1 MNIEET
7 VQRQREFFNSDKT
20 KDVSFRIQQLKNL
33 QQWIRNNDDK
43 IAAALKSDLNKAP
56 FEAYATE
63 TGLTLEEIKFQLKHV
78 KKWSK
83 PKRVKTPITQFK
95 SKSKIYSEP
104 YGVTLIMSPWNYP
117 FQLAVVPLVCAI
129 AAGNTAVVKPSAY
142 SPATSELL
150 KQMADELF
158 DPSYVAVITG
168 GREQNADLLKRKF
181 DFIFFTGSVNV
192 GKTVMQSASAN
203 LTPVCLELG
212 GKSPCIVDKSAKI
225 PVAAKRIVWGK
236 FLNAGQ
242 TCVAP
247 DYLLVHKDVK
257 DALVAEMEKV
267 VKEFYGD
274 NALTNDD
281 FPKIINK
288 KHFDRVKGLI
298 DGKVLFGGNYDENT
312 LKIQPTL
319 IEADWQSKAMG
330 EEIFGPVFPLITYEN
345 IDEIISLLKE
355 KPHPLALYVFT
366 EDKSISDKVIRS
378 LQYGGGCVNDTIIH
392 LATSHMPFGG
402 AGDSGMGGYHGK
414 FGFDTF
420 SHRKSVVDKSTAL
433 DIKLRY
439 PPYKNQLNLL
449 KKIQK

>member
-33 QQWIRNNDDK
+33 QQWIRSNDDK
-43 IAAALKSDLNKAP
+43 IASALKSDLNKAP

-168 GREQNADLLKRKF
+168 GREQNANLLKRKF

-212 GKSPCIVDKSAKI
+212 GKSPCIVDKSTKI

-274 NALTNDD
+274 DALTNDD

-378 LQYGGGCVNDTIIH
+378 LQYGGGCVNDTVIH

-402 AGDSGMGGYHGK
+402 VGDSGMGGYHGK

>member
-225 PVAAKRIVWGK
+225 SVAAKRIVWGK

-274 NALTNDD
+274 DALTNDD

-392 LATSHMPFGG
+392 LATSRMPFGG